1 MKMNLFKFN
10 YKKCY
15 KTTFYGAFTKKF
27 IITFAKKGGLKCVN
41 QNESF
46 YIQLF
51 KICCNTEPLNLS
63 IICFWSFGLWTRAT
77 VLLNKKILS
86 RLNHDVAITIV
97 TSYAKLHLILKF
109 TYMQASA
116 ERPFWY
122 KVTPFCGGL
131 LTCI

>member
-51 KICCNTEPLNLS
+51 KICFDTETLNLS
-63 IICFWSFGLWTRAT
+63 MQHYHQLTLRNNTNFETVHFYSFHPYS
-77 VLLNKKILS
+77 VLRTNAIFFQVFR
-86 RLNHDVAITIV
+86 RLQAIDD
-97 TSYAKLHLILKF
+97 YFKLAL
-109 TYMQASA
+109 
-116 ERPFWY
+116 
-122 KVTPFCGGL
+122 
-131 LTCI
+131 